1 LEGLGGDAWRGL
13 GMRFLDILEILYIF
27 GKFAKNQKIW
37 IFFFFERLEI
47 FGKIRE
53 NFWIFFGNFEKV
65 DFHSC
70 LTYLL
75 RVAKICHYSFVLF
88 VIATF
93 REAAQCLDV
102 HFETPAKKQ
111 K

>member
-1 LEGLGGDAWRGL
+1 MEGLGDAFFGHFGNSVHFWKICKKSKN
-13 GMRFLDILEILYIF
+13 LDI
-27 GKFAKNQKIW
+27 
-37 IFFFFERLEI
+37 FFFERLEI